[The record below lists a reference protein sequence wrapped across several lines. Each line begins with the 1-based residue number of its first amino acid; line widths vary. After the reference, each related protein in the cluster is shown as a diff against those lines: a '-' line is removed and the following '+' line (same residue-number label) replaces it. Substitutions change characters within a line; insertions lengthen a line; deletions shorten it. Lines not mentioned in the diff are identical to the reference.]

1 MIEKI
6 KSIYMIGVG
15 GISMSALARFLHFRG
30 ITVYGSDIVVND
42 EVRRLLQ
49 DGIIKFQKGSVH
61 SFVRL
66 CDAVCYTGAVA
77 SDNSDLN
84 LAKKLNKI
92 IVSRAQLL
100 GELAKDKKTISIAG
114 THGKTTTTA
123 LIATTLLVNQLNP
136 NVHIGGVLNNINSN
150 VNISQSDL
158 FVTEACEYKD
168 SFLSLNSNICVV
180 LNIKPD
186 HLDYFKNFD
195 NEFASFQKFV
205 DNADKNGYI
214 VLNNDDKYCRKLKI
228 SSKRLTF
235 AIDSDADVKAVNIK
249 KVKGKISFDVLKN
262 GCRPG
267 RIYMPCY
274 GYHNIYNT
282 LATICVCLALNI
294 PFVKI
299 KKGIERYK
307 GVARRFE
314 ILSQNRNRLLLHDY
328 AHHPDEIRA
337 ILNLCKDLSYK
348 KLITIFQ
355 PHTYSRTRDLYDE
368 FLSCFD
374 DSDEVWL
381 LPIYPAREKPIKG
394 VTSYKLKMDLA
405 KRGKKAKYFNNFQ
418 KCYEEIVKNNDKSII
433 FAILGAGDIVEL
445 ANMFKKSN

>member
-15 GISMSALARFLHFRG
+15 GISMSALARFLHYRG

-42 EVRRLLQ
+42 EVKRLLQ
-49 DGIIKFQKGSVH
+49 DGIVKFQKGSVH

-214 VLNNDDKYCRKLKI
+214 V
-228 SSKRLTF
+228 
-235 AIDSDADVKAVNIK
+235 
-249 KVKGKISFDVLKN
+249 
-262 GCRPG
+262 
-267 RIYMPCY
+267 M
-274 GYHNIYNT
+274 
-282 LATICVCLALNI
+282 
-294 PFVKI
+294 
-299 KKGIERYK
+299 
-307 GVARRFE
+307 
-314 ILSQNRNRLLLHDY
+314 
-328 AHHPDEIRA
+328 A
-337 ILNLCKDLSYK
+337 ILY
-348 KLITIFQ
+348 
-355 PHTYSRTRDLYDE
+355 
-368 FLSCFD
+368 
-374 DSDEVWL
+374 
-381 LPIYPAREKPIKG
+381 
-394 VTSYKLKMDLA
+394 
-405 KRGKKAKYFNNFQ
+405 
-418 KCYEEIVKNNDKSII
+418 
-433 FAILGAGDIVEL
+433 
-445 ANMFKKSN
+445 